1 MRVKLTLTP
10 LTLPEA
16 IRRQIGQCSE
26 KPMGLRFFAQGPLSG
41 PFMLL
46 TKQEK
51 AWFFL
56 LCGDQ
61 PKINKLIFLVFYL
74 SNSIRSVQ
82 E

>member
-1 MRVKLTLTP
+1 
-10 LTLPEA
+10 
-16 IRRQIGQCSE
+16 
-26 KPMGLRFFAQGPLSG
+26 MGLRFFAQGPLSG

-46 TKQEK
+46 TKQKK

-74 SNSIRSVQ
+74 SNPIRSVQ